1 MFGLGPGLARVL
13 VEKPLCTLKEALEL
27 RMEIAVHHCGTQFIL
42 HSRLDGLKLR
52 LSLELLRHVD
62 F

>member
-1 MFGLGPGLARVL
+1 MLSLGPGLARVL
-13 VEKPLCTLKEALEL
+13 IKEPLCTLKKALKL

-42 HSRLDGLKLR
+42 NSRLDGLKLR
-52 LSLELLRHVD
+52 LSFELLRHVD